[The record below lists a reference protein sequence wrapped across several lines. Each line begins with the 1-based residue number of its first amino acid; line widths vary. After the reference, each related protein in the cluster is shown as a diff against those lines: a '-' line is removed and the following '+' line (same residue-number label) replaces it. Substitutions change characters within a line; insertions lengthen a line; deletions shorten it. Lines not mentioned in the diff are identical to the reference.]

1 MAEDYLKQW
10 REAEN
15 DDESR
20 KTLAMNWRR
29 SQLRKSMMDK
39 APNKF

>member
-1 MAEDYLKQW
+1 MAENYLKQW
-10 REAEN
+10 RESQD

-29 SQLRKSMMDK
+29 SQLRRTMMDRK
-39 APNKF
+39 PNDF